1 MRLAIHPATQPW
13 EWSASAATTS
23 IDVCSPSG
31 NVVLRNRA
39 TSVKTIPAIRPATR
53 PAPILFSIT
62 RTLLLLLRRSLYSH
76 DPLSPKLVIG
86 ADVRHQH
93 QIPWLENVQHGRRR
107 VLDGKN
113 HVRLLAV
120 GHRSHGQR
128 LRAAIDGEHL
138 ACHTP
143 RNRGRFA
150 GLGRHAGRRV
160 LGGCR
165 SWHADADDH
174 QACRERYDHV
184 FHRTPPSVR
193 VTRACERKAR
203 IGGEA
208 ITAMPHQGLLSV
220 L

>member
-13 EWSASAATTS
+13 EWSASAQTTS

-76 DPLSPKLVIG
+76 DPLSPKLVVD

-93 QIPWLENVQHGRRR
+93 QIPRLEHVQYGRRR
-107 VLDGKN
+107 VLDGKD

-120 GHRSHGQR
+120 GHRSQGQR
-128 LRAAIDGEHL
+128 LRAAIDGEYL
-138 ACHTP
+138 ARHTP
-143 RNRGRFA
+143 RNRGRVA
-150 GLGRHAGRRV
+150 GRGRHVPRRV

-165 SWHADADDH
+165 FWHTDADDH
-174 QACRERYDHV
+174 QACRERYHYV
-184 FHRTPPSVR
+184 LHRLPL
-193 VTRACERKAR
+193 
-203 IGGEA
+203 
-208 ITAMPHQGLLSV
+208 Q
-220 L
+220 